1 MAKIDNVARRMLEEY
16 DVPGIIKK
24 DTSEYESL
32 QAFLGKSVSKKDFL
46 QLFQSI
52 FFIRNSMYAFLLDEN
67 QIPLELDKIYIHK
80 ETKECMLTYNTD
92 LNFANTVTEEDF
104 VRRVVFSARFNPNE
118 DGSYIMK
125 LINYLNGVDGFSVD
139 GFLELVKELNTDTTP
154 VKEEEE
160 YIVPETYLEDDTPE
174 PEESYWG
181 QYDSVNDNMMGETM
195 VLSDYMLMM
204 ESKPFL
210 IRVKNNERI
219 TIDKDVFVIGKER
232 SKVDYCISD
241 NKAVSRRHADIVCE
255 NNTYF
260 IIDNNSLN
268 KTYLNDMRLAGG
280 EKYALSHKDVIVLG
294 DEEFSFNFEG

>member
-1 MAKIDNVARRMLEEY
+1 MAKIDNVACRMLDEY
-16 DVPGIIKK
+16 DIPGIIKK
-24 DTSEYESL
+24 ETPEYESL
-32 QAFLGKSVSKKDFL
+32 QAFLGKPVSKKDFL

-67 QIPLELDKIYIHK
+67 QIPLEMDKIYINK
-80 ETKECMLTYNTD
+80 ETKECKLTYNTD
-92 LNFANTVTEEDF
+92 LNYKNTVTEEDF

-139 GFLELVKELNTDTTP
+139 GFLELVKELNVDMNS
-154 VKEEEE
+154 VKEDEFIVPNTLIEEE
-160 YIVPETYLEDDTPE
+160 FPEQDTMM
-174 PEESYWG
+174 
-181 QYDSVNDNMMGETM
+181 NDNMMGETM

-204 ESKPFL
+204 DSKPFL
-210 IRVKNNERI
+210 IRTKNNERI
-219 TIDKDVFVIGKER
+219 TIDKDVFILGKER

-268 KTYLNDMRLAGG
+268 KTYLNDMRLTGG
-280 EKYALSHKDVIVLG
+280 EKYVISHKDIIVLG